1 MVNDTE
7 VKNGQGQVGAKE
19 PSESIDTQEGILDL
33 LRGLTPKN
41 ELSNEDVD
49 AFSINLPKDKV
60 SRKALVLFLKG
71 QDSLSEYLSLTKDLE
86 QARKEVNEKLLRLA
100 AEFENFKKRAS
111 QEKIQ
116 ASNYAKE
123 LALKDVLDFIDT
135 FERGLLLSQ
144 DKDKNSDFY
153 RGMQAILKD
162 SDTLLSKNDI
172 KKIQSKEGDNFN
184 PSIHEAIEVRE
195 SSGIPKDKII
205 NVIQNGYT
213 INDKLLKPSL
223 VVVSSGGGSSE
234 K

>member
-7 VKNGQGQVGAKE
+7 VKNGQGQVGAKK

-33 LRGLTPKN
+33 LRDLTPKN

-49 AFSINLPKDKV
+49 AFSINLLKDKA
-60 SRKALVLFLKG
+60 SRKALVLFLKN
-71 QDSLSEYLSLTKDLE
+71 QDSLNEYLSLTKDLE

-172 KKIQSKEGDNFN
+172 KKIQSKEGDNFD

-195 SSGIPKDKII
+195 SSSIPKDKII

-223 VVVSSGGGSSE
+223 VVVSSGEGSSE

>member
-71 QDSLSEYLSLTKDLE
+71 QDSLNEYLSLTKDLE

-123 LALKDVLDFIDT
+123 LALKDILDFIGT

-195 SSGIPKDKII
+195 SSSIPKDKII

>member
-1 MVNDTE
+1 
-7 VKNGQGQVGAKE
+7 
-19 PSESIDTQEGILDL
+19 
-33 LRGLTPKN
+33 
-41 ELSNEDVD
+41 
-49 AFSINLPKDKV
+49 
-60 SRKALVLFLKG
+60 
-71 QDSLSEYLSLTKDLE
+71 LTKDLE

-123 LALKDVLDFIDT
+123 LALKDILDFIGT

>member
-7 VKNGQGQVGAKE
+7 VKNGQGQVGAKK

-33 LRGLTPKN
+33 LRDLTPKN

-123 LALKDVLDFIDT
+123 LALKDILDFIGT

-172 KKIQSKEGDNFN
+172 KKIQSKEGDNFD

>member
-41 ELSNEDVD
+41 ELSHEDVD
-49 AFSINLPKDKV
+49 AFSNNLPKDKA
-60 SRKALVLFLKG
+60 SRKALVLFLKD
-71 QDSLSEYLSLTKDLE
+71 QDSLNEYLSLTKDLE

-123 LALKDVLDFIDT
+123 LALKDILDFIGT

-195 SSGIPKDKII
+195 SSSIPKDKII

>member
-1 MVNDTE
+1 
-7 VKNGQGQVGAKE
+7 
-19 PSESIDTQEGILDL
+19 
-33 LRGLTPKN
+33 
-41 ELSNEDVD
+41 
-49 AFSINLPKDKV
+49 
-60 SRKALVLFLKG
+60 
-71 QDSLSEYLSLTKDLE
+71 
-86 QARKEVNEKLLRLA
+86 
-100 AEFENFKKRAS
+100 
-111 QEKIQ
+111 
-116 ASNYAKE
+116 
-123 LALKDVLDFIDT
+123 LDFIDT

>member
-1 MVNDTE
+1 M
-7 VKNGQGQVGAKE
+7 
-19 PSESIDTQEGILDL
+19 IY
-33 LRGLTPKN
+33 
-41 ELSNEDVD
+41 
-49 AFSINLPKDKV
+49 F
-60 SRKALVLFLKG
+60 LVLFLKD
-71 QDSLSEYLSLTKDLE
+71 QDSLNEYLSLTKDLE

-123 LALKDVLDFIDT
+123 LALKDILDFIGT

-195 SSGIPKDKII
+195 SSSIPKDKII

>member
-123 LALKDVLDFIDT
+123 LALKDILDFIGT